1 MTLARSDDP
10 GGQFMKG
17 ENIMWGLDEIK
28 AMNARASMRVNEEAK
43 DGNEEEAWEEWFAK
57 KEVKDAYEERSLK
70 LIRHCMKY
78 DGPKY
83 LRHEIM
89 MYMKTIW
96 DLQDQIAKLKK
107 DIAMRK
113 QVLEENG
120 MVVDNYIRFT
130 AFD

>member
-1 MTLARSDDP
+1 
-10 GGQFMKG
+10 
-17 ENIMWGLDEIK
+17 MWGLDEIK

-43 DGNEEEAWEEWFAK
+43 DGNEEEAWKEWFAK

-83 LRHEIM
+83 LRHEIQD
-89 MYMKTIW
+89 YTKAIL
-96 DLQDQIAKLKK
+96 DLQEQIEKYKHE
-107 DIAMRK
+107 IEMRE
-113 QVLEENG
+113 QVLRENG
-120 MVVDNYIRFT
+120 MNISDDIRFT